1 MAVRHIDVSEA
12 QLRLA
17 QLIDEALRGD
27 EVVIVRG
34 TEPVAKLVP
43 LGRRSRGGFGSAR
56 GLIWM
61 ADDFDEPPEDFT
73 DYTSAMAYIYPLA
86 TAGTMLTSS
95 PDLRTG
101 PQPSRKRGTS
111 PWRSGSG

>member
-1 MAVRHIDVSEA
+1 MAVRHIDLAEA
-12 QLRLA
+12 QHCLA

-27 EVVIVRG
+27 EIVIVRG

-43 LGRRSRGGFGSAR
+43 LGRRSRGGYGSAR

-61 ADDFDEPPEDFT
+61 ADDFDEPLEDFAN
-73 DYTSAMAYIYPLA
+73 YASAVAYIYPPA